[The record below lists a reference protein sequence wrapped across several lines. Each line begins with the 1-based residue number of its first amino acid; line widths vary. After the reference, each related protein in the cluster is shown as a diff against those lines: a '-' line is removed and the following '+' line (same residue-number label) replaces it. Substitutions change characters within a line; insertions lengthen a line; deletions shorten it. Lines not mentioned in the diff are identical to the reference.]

1 MPDLERVQQNTPLT
15 LSKQWYED
23 GVAVDAGA
31 VTIGITRADG
41 TVLVAAGTS
50 TAGTGTNP
58 RTYNLTTTHTAL
70 VDRLTVTW
78 TSTTKGV
85 QVSIVEVA
93 GGALFSIS
101 DLRASLSLPNT
112 TTTATADLIEMRTTV
127 EQAIEQACGCA
138 FVPRY
143 FEETFNGE
151 GGLAVFTYAPLVG
164 NVPNTTIPF
173 VTQVRSASIGGVA
186 VTAAD
191 VLPDVAGFYYATT
204 WPTGYRNVVI
214 RYTTGAQSVP
224 AEISRAALLLAK
236 MWLSGRTSPIDD
248 RAVTF
253 STTDGG
259 SYSLAVPGRNGSVF
273 GQPDIDA
280 VVQRYSMAVGV
291 A

>member
-1 MPDLERVQQNTPLT
+1 MPDLERIQQATPGT
-15 LSKQWYED
+15 LSQQWYED
-23 GVAVDAGA
+23 GAAVDAGT
-31 VTIGITRADG
+31 VTIGITHADG
-41 TVLVAAGTS
+41 TVLVAAGTP

-112 TTTATADLIEMRTTV
+112 TTTTTADLIEMRTTV

-204 WPTGYRNVVI
+204 WPTGYRNIVI

-236 MWLSGRTSPIDD
+236 MWLSGRTNPIDD